1 MSAEPA
7 AIRYK
12 AFISYSHKDEKAAH
26 RLHTALER
34 YRVPKPLVGK
44 PGPVGPI
51 ERRLFPIFRDRDEF
65 GSSADLTTAV
75 RVALE
80 RSDFQIVVCSPA
92 AAASRW
98 VNEEIL
104 AFKRMGRADRVI
116 ALIVAGEPNAE
127 VAGVDPALECFPSAL
142 RFKLDAGGALTDG
155 RVEPLAA
162 DLRPKKDGHRGSL
175 LKIISGLLGVRLD
188 ALRRRDAAQRRRRL
202 VASLAAFFLAVV
214 LPVAGVVGGGAYL
227 YSLTYAEY
235 GNAIA
240 FDGTVPKIIGDVGGR
255 AGGAR
260 ADVIFGNR
268 IGRWGQLDN
277 IAAATAGGRSGACA
291 LQPLPAMFP
300 PFAIFPVWLGPTP
313 YALGLRAGSQPCVVR
328 FTYDRADFGPVT
340 VGLDVQNQ
348 FLQQV
353 ASVDLA
359 QQGGSISVQASAR
372 GLPAQGQYGL
382 EFQRNQR
389 GRIGTVRFTYQS
401 GAPARVSGDATR
413 IDYGYDEASGLV
425 TSVTFFN
432 EVGRPAASGLMGRAG
447 FRFAYDGMGRL
458 TVIEGFDPDGVSR
471 WSKNR
476 DDPPKRT
483 FTYDQAGNRQSIIFV
498 GQNGSREADG
508 HGVAEV
514 RFENANGLVTG
525 LSYLDLQGS
534 LLKSKAIPCAREV
547 HAYDDQSHP
556 TEIYCFDADQ
566 TPASDDRGVHGQRSL
581 HDAKGRLVEW
591 DYLDA
596 NRNLAPARTTG
607 VARTDYTYND
617 AGQITVIANYGA
629 DRQPTLYMGTEYAR
643 LESEWDDHG
652 RLVDEKRF
660 GVDNQLRSDPSV
672 GYAEL
677 QLGYDPTGAEN
688 KRCFLDA
695 AGHLMIS
702 AKDGF
707 ACMRTTKSYDG
718 GVVTQTTWTENADGK
733 PFVVPRLG
741 SAKIERILTQDGR
754 LVELHY
760 LDGADRLM
768 EIGDE
773 QVAGRKNAFDERG
786 RFIGVDFFGADGK
799 SSVDRLCGYASLII
813 SYTDDNWISVMLF
826 QDELGKPVNAF
837 QSGVATIR
845 LVTKDPPRYTAA
857 DMADQAARSAAAGGL
872 LGDLES
878 GRINNTIERYLL
890 SQPSCPF

>member
-26 RLHTALER
+26 RLHRALER

-44 PGPVGPI
+44 PGPVAPI

-127 VAGVDPALECFPSAL
+127 AAGVDPALECFPSAL

-188 ALRRRDAAQRRRRL
+188 ALRRRDTAQRRRRL

-214 LPVAGVVGGGAYL
+214 LPVVGVVGTGAYL
-227 YSLTYAEY
+227 YSLNLPEF
-235 GNAIA
+235 GDSIA
-240 FDGTVPKIIGDVGGR
+240 FDGTVPKVVGNVTGR
-255 AGGAR
+255 AGRAR
-260 ADVIFGNR
+260 ADVILGNR
-268 IGRWGQLDN
+268 IGRWGQLET
-277 IAAATAGGRSGACA
+277 IAAANLGGRTGGCA

-300 PFAIFPVWLGPTP
+300 PFAVFPIWLGSTP
-313 YALGLRAGSQPCVVR
+313 YALGLRGGSQPCALR
-328 FTYDRADFGPVT
+328 FTYDRADFGPVA
-340 VGLDVQNQ
+340 VAVDMENQ

-353 ASVDLA
+353 ASLDLGPRA
-359 QQGGSISVQASAR
+359 GSLSVQGGAR
-372 GLPAQGQYGL
+372 GLPAQGQYEL
-382 EFQRNQR
+382 ELQRNQR
-389 GRIGTVRFTYQS
+389 GRIGSVRFAFQN
-401 GAPARVSGDATR
+401 GVPARVSGEAAR
-413 IDYGYDEASGLV
+413 FDYDYDEATGLV
-425 TSVTFFN
+425 TSIAFFN
-432 EVGRPAASGLMGRAG
+432 EIGQRAASGLMGRGG
-447 FRFAYDGMGRL
+447 FRFAYDRLGRL
-458 TVIEGFDPDGVSR
+458 SEIEGFDPDGISR
-471 WSKNR
+471 WSKER
-476 DDPPKRT
+476 SDPPKRT
-483 FTYDQAGNRQSIIFV
+483 LTYDDAGNPLAIVFV
-498 GQNGSREADG
+498 SADGRREADG

-514 RFENANGLVTG
+514 HIENANGLVTG
-525 LSYLDLQGS
+525 LSYRDVDGQLVRSRD
-534 LLKSKAIPCAREV
+534 IPCARESYG
-547 HAYDDQSHP
+547 YDGRSNP
-556 TEIYCFDADQ
+556 FEVYCFDADDK
-566 TPASDDRGVHGQRSL
+566 PAADDWGVHGQRIRR
-581 HDAKGRLVEW
+581 DAKGRIAEW

-596 NRNLAPARTTG
+596 SRKPTLNRRTS

-617 AGQITVIANYGA
+617 AGQTTVVANYGA
-629 DRQPTLYMGTEYAR
+629 DEKPALYMGTAYAR
-643 LESEWDDHG
+643 LESAWDDHG

-660 GVDNQLRSDPSV
+660 GVDDDLRIDPSV

-677 QLGYDPTGAEN
+677 QLGYDTTGAEN
-688 KRCFLDA
+688 LRCFRDA
-695 AGHLMIS
+695 SGHLMIN
-702 AKDGF
+702 ADAGF
-707 ACMRTTKSYDG
+707 ACMRTTKTYEG
-718 GVVTQTTWTENADGK
+718 GLVTQTTWTEDADGK
-733 PFVVPRLG
+733 PFVVSRLG
-741 SAKIERILTQDGR
+741 SAKIERILKEDGR
-754 LVELHY
+754 LLELRY
-760 LDGADRLM
+760 LDGADHLM

-773 QVAGRKNAFDERG
+773 QVAGRKNAFDNRG
-786 RFIGVDFFGADGK
+786 RFAGVDFFGADGN
-799 SSVDRLCGYASLII
+799 SRIDRLCGYAALMI
-813 SYTDDNWISVMLF
+813 SYTDDNWISAMRF
-826 QDELGKPVNAF
+826 QDERGKEVNAF

-845 LVTKDPPRYTAA
+845 LITKDPPRYAA
-857 DMADQAARSAAAGGL
+857 VDASDEAVRSAAAGVL

-878 GRINNTIERYLL
+878 GRIDGTIKRYLL
-890 SQPSCPF
+890 SQTTCPF